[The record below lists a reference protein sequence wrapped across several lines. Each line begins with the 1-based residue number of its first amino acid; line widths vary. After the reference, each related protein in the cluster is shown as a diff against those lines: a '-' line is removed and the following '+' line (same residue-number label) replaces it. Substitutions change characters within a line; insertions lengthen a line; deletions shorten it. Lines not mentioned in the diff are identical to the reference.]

1 MRRKSSKAPQDVGP
15 MSTSANRIEAVRVNQ
30 SEGEFRA
37 FLEFVHKVVPEVEN
51 RLPSVFILYCKIFLR
66 FFTGF
71 AFFAMILFLSFLQM
85 TSFSILAIQE

>member
-1 MRRKSSKAPQDVGP
+1 M
-15 MSTSANRIEAVRVNQ
+15 
-30 SEGEFRA
+30 
-37 FLEFVHKVVPEVEN
+37 EN

-85 TSFSILAIQE
+85 TSFSILAIQEKVIYSYNYLKLHTGE